1 MSDLPKPVGKAHR
14 LALRN
19 HLAKNQI
26 QKDNAVDPSAKKS
39 KTKSTR
45 TTRPDQG
52 LKETDI
58 ISFNHGAEQ
67 GFVKLLQGIIREDG
81 PLTVREAIREAA
93 FELGVSV
100 MTAQRYLEKH
110 SARRAEFSISD
121 GYVSLRSTK

>member
-1 MSDLPKPVGKAHR
+1 VKPT
-14 LALRN
+14 
-19 HLAKNQI
+19 AKPRKPQ
-26 QKDNAVDPSAKKS
+26 SS
-39 KTKSTR
+39 K
-45 TTRPDQG
+45 PDQG
-52 LKETDI
+52 LKQTDI

-67 GFVKLLQGIIREDG
+67 GFVKLLKDIIHDDG

-121 GYVSLRSTK
+121 GYVSLRSARQ